1 MSCSRSQQN
10 GPDCPISFSFTW
22 LALSSIVI
30 GFRTFQVY
38 VSASSV
44 QAHEYVPQ
52 GIPQLLSREGPD
64 HFEVSTEANPQIFEV
79 RDLGVQMKLRAYSC
93 SPNSSAKC

>member
-1 MSCSRSQQN
+1 MSYPGSEQS
-10 GPDCPISFSFTW
+10 GPDCPFSFSVTW

-30 GFRTFQVY
+30 EFRPFQIY

-44 QAHEYVPQ
+44 QAPVSVPQ

-64 HFEVSTEANPQIFEV
+64 HFEINSEAKPQIFEV
-79 RDLGVQMKLRAYSC
+79 RDLGVQMKLRAFSR
-93 SPNSSAKC
+93 SPHSSAKC

>member
-1 MSCSRSQQN
+1 MSYPRSEQN
-10 GPDCPISFSFTW
+10 GPDWPFSFSFTW
-22 LALSSIVI
+22 LTLSSIVV

-44 QAHEYVPQ
+44 QAPVSVPQ

-64 HFEVSTEANPQIFEV
+64 HFEVSSEAKPQIFEV
-79 RDLGVQMKLRAYSC
+79 RDLGAQMKLRAYSR
-93 SPNSSAKC
+93 SPPSSAKC